1 MEQILQNHPILCQ
14 AQRRRKPQTPL
25 GAAVQYGLRTGDIRT
40 LEAILRIAIE
50 KQVPLAPFEPLS
62 LAALHANLGV
72 RTTFFFFP
80 LLPQLLGASD
90 QAAPHVI
97 QILECLLVSGLDPSI
112 TTLYFRDHSNQ

>member
-1 MEQILQNHPILCQ
+1 LRHLSRYRSLHYTQISGYEQL
-14 AQRRRKPQTPL
+14 
-25 GAAVQYGLRTGDIRT
+25 
-40 LEAILRIAIE
+40 
-50 KQVPLAPFEPLS
+50 
-62 LAALHANLGV
+62 
-72 RTTFFFFP
+72 FFFP